1 MRIEDLLANAQA
13 GNALGN
19 LAQSFGLSP
28 QQAEAV
34 LSSVLPQ
41 LERRM
46 ERNTLSRGG
55 VADLIEILGRT
66 GGGAYVDSGAAL
78 ADPSVRSFGIDVLDN
93 ILGSKDQ
100 SRAVAA
106 RASRASGLSE
116 ELIKQMLPVIAAMV
130 MGALAKGAGGSLG
143 EILGKI
149 TGAGGRAGPAP
160 TPPPRGSVPS
170 EIPRLPE
177 SGGGWSGGGDTR
189 YGQSPLPIPGDDIPG
204 LGRANNP
211 YGDLSDIIR
220 KGGTSLPGGAAGGG
234 GGALSTIVRS
244 VLGALLGFQSR
255 GFIGW
260 LVRLI
265 VVRWGWGILRW
276 LVGRVLLRR

>member
-1 MRIEDLLANAQA
+1 VRIEEILAKSQ
-13 GNALGN
+13 GGGALGN
-19 LAQSFGLSP
+19 LAQSFGIAP
-28 QQAEAV
+28 DQAEAV
-34 LSSVLPQ
+34 LKSVLPE

-55 VADLIEILGRT
+55 VADLVEMLGRA
-66 GGGAYVDSGAAL
+66 GGGGFIDRKEAIGDSHVARFGVDA
-78 ADPSVRSFGIDVLDN
+78 LDN

-106 RASRASGLSE
+106 RASRASGISE

-130 MGALAKGAGGSLG
+130 MGALAKGAGGTLG

-149 TGAGGRAGPAP
+149 TGAGGRAAPAP
-160 TPPPRGSVPS
+160 VPRAPAPSPVPK
-170 EIPRLPE
+170 LPE
-177 SGGGWSGGGDTR
+177 TGGGWTGGGGST
-189 YGQSPLPIPGDDIPG
+189 YGESPLPIPGDDIPG

-220 KGGTSLPGGAAGGG
+220 KGGTSLPGGGSAGG
-234 GGALSTIVRS
+234 GGALSTIIRS

-260 LVRLI
+260 LVRL
-265 VVRWGWGILRW
+265 VVMRWGWGIVRW
-276 LVGRVLLRR
+276 LIGRVLLRR